1 MGKSTISMA
10 IFNSYVTNYQ
20 RVEVVQ
26 FYGDRMKMTK
36 YIHHEIM
43 IIDVGLDYHE
53 KMGIWLVGDFNM
65 FKDVVSFIIPPKGK
79 HPHCFHFFLERTHF
93 STTHVMSSSKDLVTQ
108 NPIVYHCSIL
118 FIIVYHRFSDWH
130 CKPMPHIR
138 VLQPASRMLST

>member
-1 MGKSTISMA
+1 MA

-53 KMGIWLVGDFNM
+53 KMGI
-65 FKDVVSFIIPPKGK
+65 
-79 HPHCFHFFLERTHF
+79 
-93 STTHVMSSSKDLVTQ
+93 
-108 NPIVYHCSIL
+108 
-118 FIIVYHRFSDWH
+118 
-130 CKPMPHIR
+130 
-138 VLQPASRMLST
+138 

>member
-1 MGKSTISMA
+1 MA

-65 FKDVVSFIIPPKGK
+65 FKDVVSFIIPQKGNILIVFIFFWKEHILVLLMLWVRPK
-79 HPHCFHFFLERTHF
+79 
-93 STTHVMSSSKDLVTQ
+93 
-108 NPIVYHCSIL
+108 I
-118 FIIVYHRFSDWH
+118 W
-130 CKPMPHIR
+130 
-138 VLQPASRMLST
+138 